1 MQLKNKELS
10 SGNLIARAGSHLNHL
25 KSYLS
30 LIYNENFLNYLVS
43 NSDGMC
49 IRSTHGKK
57 R

>member
-1 MQLKNKELS
+1 MQLKNKEPS
-10 SGNLIARAGSHLNHL
+10 SGNSMTQAGTHPKSL

-30 LIYNENFLNYLVS
+30 LIYNENSHNFLVS